1 MIDCP
6 GPDKCLALFK
16 DGGEIMLG
24 VMKELVD
31 LQTRIRDLGREI
43 KEIEARAREEHPWRA

>member
-6 GPDKCLALFK
+6 GPEKCLALFK
-16 DGGEIMLG
+16 DGGEVMLS

-31 LQTRIRDLGREI
+31 LQKRIRELSNEI
-43 KEIEARAREEHPWRA
+43 KEIEARGRDEHPWRA